1 MDKFNLQRF
10 VDAQDDGNTY
20 ELAMAELTN
29 GRKRSHW
36 IWYVF
41 PQLKGLGFSYNST
54 FYGISGKEE
63 AEAYLQHEI
72 LGPRLRNACQILV
85 GQKNIGA
92 VRLLGNIDALKVFS
106 SLTLFDAVAPDDIFA
121 EALRLLY
128 DRRRDSNTLKRLRQ

>member
-10 VDAQDDGNTY
+10 VDAQDDGDTY
-20 ELAMAELTN
+20 ELAMAELKN

-85 GQKNIGA
+85 GQKDIEA

-128 DRRRDSNTLKRLRQ
+128 DGRRDSNTLKRLRQ

>member
-10 VDAQDDGNTY
+10 VDAQDDGDTY
-20 ELAMAELTN
+20 ELAMAELKN

-85 GQKNIGA
+85 GQKDIEA

-121 EALRLLY
+121 AALRLLY
-128 DRRRDSNTLKRLRQ
+128 DGRRDSNTLKRLRQ

>member
-10 VDAQDDGNTY
+10 VDAQDDCETY
-20 ELAMAELTN
+20 ELAMTELKN

-36 IWYVF
+36 IWYIF

-63 AEAYLQHEI
+63 ATAYLQHEV
-72 LGPRLRNACQILV
+72 LGPRLRNACEIIIR
-85 GQKNIGA
+85 QKDIGA
-92 VRLLGNIDALKVFS
+92 NRLLGNIDAQKVFS
-106 SLTLFDAVAPDDIFA
+106 CLTLFDAIASDDIFS

-128 DRRRDSNTLKRLRQ
+128 NSDRDQNTLKLLHP

>member
-20 ELAMAELTN
+20 ELAMAELKN

-85 GQKNIGA
+85 GQKDIGA
-92 VRLLGNIDALKVFS
+92 VRLLGNIDAQKVFS

-128 DRRRDSNTLKRLRQ
+128 DGRRDSNTLKRLRQ